1 MYAQLEKIWNMV
13 KISREAE
20 PFILPVTDD
29 IAPDYGQ
36 VITRP
41 MDLSTM
47 ETKLLER
54 DYRNKFE
61 FIDDMNLI
69 FLNCLAY
76 NGLENGTL
84 CIIQSFII
92 PFFVEDYTKL
102 AQRVE
107 RIFIRAWKRFFPPSE
122 VLENERARQDEIKC
136 VDMLGAL
143 DKKIRNLL
151 FSV

>member
-13 KISREAE
+13 KTSREAE

-29 IAPDYGQ
+29 IAPDYSQ
-36 VITRP
+36 IIARP

-84 CIIQSFII
+84 HTYNRSFIAFLLKIIQSWRNALNAYSFEHGNDI
-92 PFFVEDYTKL
+92 FRHQKYSKMKERDRTK
-102 AQRVE
+102 
-107 RIFIRAWKRFFPPSE
+107 SN
-122 VLENERARQDEIKC
+122 VLTC
-136 VDMLGAL
+136 WAL
-143 DKKIRNLL
+143 
-151 FSV
+151 